1 MFGYIKYLPYLC
13 TVIQLIY
20 SIMLMIKIKLIEQE
34 KLLKKIYED
43 IKEYNNNYHLVAN
56 EDGDI
61 TFQNKEFGY
70 DSEGYWGCYWT
81 KESNKAWMRPHIGDD
96 GKIFFYIIG
105 RSCDKMAKSDYAFY
119 HSELSRFLLTQF
131 DIYIEEIIIS
141 GSVMEGDCIKNN

>member
-1 MFGYIKYLPYLC
+1 MSTYLC

-20 SIMLMIKIKLIEQE
+20 FIMLTIKIKLIEQE

-43 IKEYNNNYHLVAN
+43 IKEYNDNYHFVAN

-61 TFQNKEFGY
+61 TFQNKEWGY
-70 DSEGYWGCYWT
+70 DSEGYWTCSWT
-81 KESNKAWMRPHIGDD
+81 KESNKALMRPHIGDD

-105 RSCDKMAKSDYAFY
+105 CSCDKMAKNDYAFY

-131 DIYIEEIIIS
+131 DMYIEEISIS
-141 GSVMEGDCIKNN
+141 GTVMEGDCIKNN